1 MTVPGYHSP
10 QVSRRSVPLDKGPAS
25 SPLLLR
31 HRHLTADTSNNNN
44 NNISLG
50 PGSPLRSSTSVLA
63 SLDKSILQIR

>member
-10 QVSRRSVPLDKGPAS
+10 QVTRRSVPLDKGPAS

-44 NNISLG
+44 SLG